1 MRAHDLVNLH
11 DRFFQ
16 SKFWNGFEP
25 DQFIAEFDQLMEEY
39 RNMKTEYLEEYKIT
53 VFLQKI
59 EGIDVIAPFFSFF
72 TMLETL
78 SEETRMLDYM
88 KHKFSQIARKIIA
101 AKKMASNYI
110 KSKDE
115 KQKDSWAS
123 SSGKKGSSLLLSL
136 SVGSSSEG

>member
-1 MRAHDLVNLH
+1 
-11 DRFFQ
+11 
-16 SKFWNGFEP
+16 
-25 DQFIAEFDQLMEEY
+25 MEEY